1 MGQYAMMK
9 TFKALA
15 SILMILSSIPVLK
28 VSAIA
33 NAPLACSSTQYSV
46 DRITSK
52 DQFTNLACFN
62 ENQFT
67 EAIAAMETYA
77 AQAPNVVVRHEQSYS
92 PLNIVAADRAMA
104 YSQNYTY
111 LYSSTMDVWRNKERT
126 QPYTYVSQANPFYY
140 YQTVI
145 QNKASTDTIRPPDLS
160 VEVEINGAKGFVP
173 LNGVDIIPLIYVENR
188 VNNWY
193 ISFTTRTVENE
204 YSGNIIKPNITYYEV
219 KNIDSTTHSG
229 NVSLREVTVRID
241 YALTAA
247 TYELGLAPDWLT
259 NGIYYSADGIH
270 FYTDMDL
277 TQPVLNNGVVGEY
290 YNYYQYLNLRSKTN
304 YTGAELDA
312 YFNYFASA
320 NPTYLTKD
328 IQISTMKNQGNS
340 FVNAQDAY
348 GMNALIIYA
357 MAAHES
363 AYGTSNYA
371 VNYNNLFG
379 YGAYDSNPSNAANYS
394 YPSVAD
400 GVNQHMGLNLRYY
413 LDYSNYNAT
422 AGTSLFFASNIGN
435 KGAGINTRYA
445 SDPWWS
451 IKIAQWSFKIDRYL
465 GLEDFNYHQIGILDD
480 SLRTFYSNSGLS
492 TPAYS
497 VNTRATN
504 YPYVITSKYNSS
516 YYTQSTN
523 PIVNGSIVTSTTAG
537 LVSYDWANSI
547 VYLGENQTS
556 LANIAT
562 NSIVAID
569 GTDVLITMVENF
581 NWIENTDQVY
591 VSGFAALKN
600 TNMAN
605 VIVEHTF
612 IAINLNDETLTYS
625 YDLRIQSNKTL
636 NLGNGYDYAKAWF
649 EADLDLTDLPDGDY
663 RFELHTTAG
672 DTTGSANFF
681 NSLST
686 APLPIAN
693 NQIIEDVS
701 STYLFRFNNKSKM
714 RYELTKI
721 KGVDLYSRSETL
733 PSQIPSVS
741 NITNLSMNSEI
752 LSLKGFSYIL
762 GTNLSP
768 NEDVTQKL
776 LLVSSLGNSI
786 TFDLPSIG
794 GQDLSNTNNTYS
806 NVWFENTNID
816 LSTLATGAYQM
827 YILTSNGTYTDFVRI
842 YDSSFTGAYTFTDL
856 RTYEF
861 KVNPFLRNT
870 YYLVIS

>member
-1 MGQYAMMK
+1 MMK
-9 TFKALA
+9 TFKAIA

-46 DRITSK
+46 DRITGK

-126 QPYTYVSQANPFYY
+126 LPYTYVSQANPFYY

-145 QNKASTDTIRPPDLS
+145 QNKASTDTIRPSDLS
-160 VEVEINGAKGFVP
+160 VEVEVNGARGFVP

-193 ISFTTRTVENE
+193 ISFTTRSIENV
-204 YSGNIIKPNITYYEV
+204 YSGNIIKPNVTYYEV

-241 YALTAA
+241 YALTAS
-247 TYELGLAPDWLT
+247 TYELGIAPDWLA

-312 YFNYFASA
+312 YFNYFASV

-379 YGAYDSNPSNAANYS
+379 YGAYDSDPSNAANYS

-422 AGTSLFFASNIGN
+422 AGTSLFYASNIGN

-480 SLRTFYSNSGLS
+480 SLRTLYSNSGLS

-504 YPYVITSKYNSS
+504 YPYVITAKYNSS

-523 PIVNGSIVTSTTAG
+523 PIVNGSIVTSSTAG
-537 LVSYDWANSI
+537 LVAYDWANSI

-581 NWIENTDQVY
+581 NWIENTDLVH

-605 VIVEHTF
+605 VNVEHTF

-625 YDLRIQSNKTL
+625 YDLSIQSNKTL

-741 NITNLSMNSEI
+741 NITNLTMNSEI

-762 GTNLSP
+762 GTNLSL
-768 NEDVTQKL
+768 NEDVTHKL

-786 TFDLPSIG
+786 TFDLSSIS

-806 NVWFENTNID
+806 NVWFENTTID
-816 LSTLATGAYQM
+816 LSTLATGVYQM

-861 KVNPFLRNT
+861 KVNTFLRNT